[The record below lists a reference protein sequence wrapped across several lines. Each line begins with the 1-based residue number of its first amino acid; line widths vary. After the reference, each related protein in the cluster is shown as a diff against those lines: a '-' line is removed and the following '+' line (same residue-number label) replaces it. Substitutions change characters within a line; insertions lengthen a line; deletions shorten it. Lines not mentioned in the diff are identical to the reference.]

1 MINIWNEFATAIE
14 TMATSEQRT
23 NDRLDVIVTIG
34 RCSFALL
41 IRKRSSATLPVGRD
55 GGRRHRLKAG
65 DMQQGRWRVD
75 VVVTFVGH
83 QHPPPW

>member
-1 MINIWNEFATAIE
+1 MIIWNEFATAIE

-65 DMQQGRWRVD
+65 DITGTVARGHAD
-75 VVVTFVGH
+75 DVVTFVGH
-83 QHPPPW
+83 

>member
-1 MINIWNEFATAIE
+1 MIIWNEFATAIE

-55 GGRRHRLKAG
+55 GGRRHRLTGTVARG
-65 DMQQGRWRVD
+65 HADD
-75 VVVTFVGH
+75 VVTFVGH
-83 QHPPPW
+83 